1 MTAEKFINFLEIVK
15 RLRDPDGC
23 PWDRKQTPQTFKKYL
38 LEESHELLEA
48 INEENPQHI
57 KEELGDL
64 LFQIIFLCGLYA
76 EQKLF
81 SLDEVIDGISDKM
94 IRRHPHV
101 FGDKT
106 FDSESEMRRN
116 WQAIK
121 SAEKREKGQ
130 NDNLVESIP
139 KSLPALRYTQRVL
152 DRLSRA
158 TVPALDPRQAVKKFE
173 NLTTRLQE
181 SVAEG
186 VKGEN
191 DELFGDL
198 FFLLAFLGQISG
210 TDAEE
215 ALKKKVQATVT
226 RFTRLEQRLTE
237 KTGNGILSREEAVEL
252 LFGGP
257 EQRNGAAKKV

>member
-1 MTAEKFINFLEIVK
+1 
-15 RLRDPDGC
+15 
-23 PWDRKQTPQTFKKYL
+23 
-38 LEESHELLEA
+38 
-48 INEENPQHI
+48 
-57 KEELGDL
+57 
-64 LFQIIFLCGLYA
+64 
-76 EQKLF
+76 
-81 SLDEVIDGISDKM
+81 
-94 IRRHPHV
+94 
-101 FGDKT
+101 
-106 FDSESEMRRN
+106 
-116 WQAIK
+116 
-121 SAEKREKGQ
+121 
-130 NDNLVESIP
+130 
-139 KSLPALRYTQRVL
+139 L